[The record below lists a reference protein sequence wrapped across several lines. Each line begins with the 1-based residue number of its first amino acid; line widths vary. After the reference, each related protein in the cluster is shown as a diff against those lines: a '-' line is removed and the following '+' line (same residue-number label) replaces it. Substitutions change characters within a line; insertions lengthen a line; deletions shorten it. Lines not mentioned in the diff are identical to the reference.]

1 MLSSFIN
8 RLSTLIF
15 HLINLFSGMGKNLKY
30 PDEWETNFT
39 AKNGINVRF
48 RPVQSGDTE
57 MLWEMFST
65 LSENSVANL
74 IPPFNRERIE
84 GWTSNIDYEK
94 VLAIVALIEEE
105 NEQYIIADASLEFN
119 SNRDSKHKAAL
130 GIAVH
135 DKYQNQGI
143 GTALL
148 KHLLNIA
155 KIKKLEKVWLEV
167 AKQADRGPLCNRR
180 CSHHHVAGAPR

>member
-1 MLSSFIN
+1 M
-8 RLSTLIF
+8 
-15 HLINLFSGMGKNLKY
+15 KY
-30 PDEWETNFT
+30 PTEWETVFT
-39 AKNGINVRF
+39 TKNGMKVRF

-65 LSENSVANL
+65 LSEISVSNL

-84 GWTSNIDYEK
+84 DWTSNIDYEK
-94 VLAIVALIEEE
+94 VVAIVSLIEEE

-119 SNRDSKHKAAL
+119 SNQDSKHKAML

-155 KIKKLEKVWLEV
+155 KLKKLTKVWLEV
-167 AKQADRGPLCNRR
+167 NTRNNIAIHIYKK
-180 CSHHHVAGAPR
+180 AGFQIEGKLIKEYFINDKYIDEYRMAILI